1 MLTPLIG
8 LLGVPV
14 PAGAP
19 AAVPSEVPVQPDAET
34 ARRWVQEELTDPIYH
49 ETESLLDRFIDWLLE
64 QLDRL
69 GEAASGVDART
80 ALVVIVGVLVIG
92 VVIALVV
99 AGPVRRARA
108 ARRSTG
114 AVFADDTRSTAEL
127 RASADAF
134 AAQGLWSEAVLD
146 RFRAILRSLEDRA
159 LLDDRPGRTAH
170 EATDEA
176 AARLPDVA
184 ADLVQ
189 AGRLFDDV
197 CYGDRQAVP
206 DDDAWLRE
214 LDQRVTASRPVSAQ
228 VAAVAAMEP
237 PR

>member
-1 MLTPLIG
+1 MRLR
-8 LLGVPV
+8 VPV
-14 PAGAP
+14 
-19 AAVPSEVPVQPDAET
+19 EVPVQPDAET
-34 ARRWVQEELTDPIYH
+34 ARQWVREELSDPIYH
-49 ETESLLDRFIDWLLE
+49 ESESLLDRLVTWVLE

-69 GEAASGVDART
+69 GQAASGVDVRT
-80 ALVVIVGVLVIG
+80 ALVVIVGLVVVG

-99 AGPVRRARA
+99 TGPVRRARA
-108 ARRSTG
+108 ARRTSRS
-114 AVFADDTRSTAEL
+114 VFTDDVRTTAQL
-127 RASADAF
+127 RASADAL

-170 EATDEA
+170 EAADEA

-184 ADLVQ
+184 ADLVR

-197 CYGDRQAVP
+197 CYGELQAGP

-214 LDQRVTASRPVSAQ
+214 LDQRATATRPVSAQ
-228 VAAVAAMEP
+228 VAAATGMVR